1 MNEEEYRPDDAVE
14 AAEEILQDEDEKS
27 IQVPFARGVA
37 LKVYGDLQ
45 AKMLSERVILGKDA
59 SKEEEL
65 AMLASNFAKVNELP
79 PAKTKRFGFGNKTE
93 PTIDIPLSFKD
104 VNWLGKMW
112 MRSLIPFGKPFTV
125 SPHDSGEVI
134 GAKTMLNLHAGKII
148 PDLEKDERIR
158 ASSLYIQVN
167 NAFTQAGGRNN
178 ESLEAVF
185 AQHLIRDV
193 GAKEAVKLGVKL
205 PPKLP

>member
-14 AAEEILQDEDEKS
+14 AAEGILQDEDEKS
-27 IQVPFARGVA
+27 IQVPFARSVA
-37 LKVYGDLQ
+37 LKVYEDLQ
-45 AKMLSERVILGKDA
+45 IRMHSKRVISGKDE
-59 SKEEEL
+59 SSEEEL

-79 PAKTKRFGFGNKTE
+79 PAKTKRFGFRKKTE
-93 PTIDIPLSFKD
+93 PTINIPLSFKD

-112 MRSLIPFGKPFTV
+112 IRSLIPFGKPLAA
-125 SPHDSGEVI
+125 SPHDSGEII
-134 GAKTMLNLHAGKII
+134 GAKTILNQYAGKII

-167 NAFTQAGGRNN
+167 NSFTQAGGRNN
-178 ESLEAVF
+178 ESLGAVF

-193 GAKEAVKLGVKL
+193 GVKEAVKLGVKL
-205 PPKLP
+205 PPKLR